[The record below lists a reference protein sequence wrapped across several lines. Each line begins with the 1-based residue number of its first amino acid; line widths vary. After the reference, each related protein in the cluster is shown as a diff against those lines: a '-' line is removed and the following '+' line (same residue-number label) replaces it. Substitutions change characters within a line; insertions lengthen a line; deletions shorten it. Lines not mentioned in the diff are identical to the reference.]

1 MSYGAELCERE
12 ARVMTGFW
20 EFGKC
25 PDNLLSSVFIQSH
38 GGTLCAGLGTEHI
51 ACVLPHDLLL
61 GYRDDVT

>member
-1 MSYGAELCERE
+1 
-12 ARVMTGFW
+12 MTGFW